1 MPTLLELQLKSG
13 SIISISVLLYVA
25 FLARDSFFQRNRIWL
40 LSTLIVPW
48 LMPLVAMPVWLK
60 SVLFNADQQ
69 AESSIMMYD
78 VPVTEVAHTTVEA
91 SFNWEMLGTV
101 LYTLVSLFFLIRLLW
116 GYLGIWRLKRTAKVT
131 SYKGHKLVLLTEGG
145 INPFSFFRTIFMPA
159 HLEREKYGRM
169 ILEHE
174 RNHCAQ
180 LHSID
185 ISLAEWLLI
194 VQWWNP
200 FVWWLR
206 KLIAQNHE
214 YCVDNAMVQQTKEP
228 QAYQYSLLNL
238 IQSNRRVQLVNNF
251 NQSLTKKRIVM
262 MNKKHTNRLVGWT
275 KNFLLIPILGVA
287 LLAFTNPY
295 KTKDIVSEDVDSK
308 VENTNDLRNF
318 IARSIKYPLEAR
330 EAGVEAT
337 VSANFNVDK
346 NGKVTNVK
354 VGSNPTAVQ
363 LDKVVVV
370 AYAGEAG
377 TARQSNDVPKAA
389 KEALENEVIRVLEKL
404 PVIKDKALI
413 AKKVQMD
420 FEFMLQKRS
429 SDEGRELSKEWE
441 EKTTKLKN
449 SKGEEFSI
457 VALDGYLHLQ
467 GPSTNQPV
475 FVLDGEEVSWSKIAA
490 LDLNKVKGIG
500 QSPAGNSLRFLS
512 ETPINGAFIVST
524 EAFLLEKIKDGKGYA
539 TKEPSLVIVNGKEYS
554 GELNDIS
561 PDEIATMNVLKGDA
575 ATKKYGEKAK
585 DGVIEITTKSNTDA
599 VQLFKSTDKVQ
610 ISSMDVKV
618 TADNGETPLFVVD
631 GKKQERSEVDERNIE
646 SVSVLKGQMAIDKFG
661 EDGKNGAIMIET
673 KKKRTADEVVVMG
686 YGSMKK
692 GNSSSIDNIMVRQ
705 GEKAEAVRIKGRSC
719 NEQPYVILD
728 GEDYTGSLDDL
739 DPDKIESISVLK
751 DHSAE
756 TLYGDKAKNG
766 VIIINSKK

>member
-206 KLIAQNHE
+206 KLIVQNHE
-214 YCVDNAMVQQTKEP
+214 YCVDNAMVQQTQEP

-262 MNKKHTNRLVGWT
+262 MNKKHTNRLVGWM

-330 EAGVEAT
+330 DAGVEAT

-389 KEALENEVIRVLEKL
+389 KEALENEVIRVVEKL
-404 PVIKDKALI
+404 PVIKDKVLVG
-413 AKKVQMD
+413 KQVQMD
-420 FEFMLQKRS
+420 FEFMLQNRG
-429 SDEGRELSKEWE
+429 DEVQA
-441 EKTTKLKN
+441 N
-449 SKGEEFSI
+449 S
-457 VALDGYLHLQ
+457 VA
-467 GPSTNQPV
+467 PSLYV
-475 FVLDGEEVSWSKIAA
+475 VDGEEVSE
-490 LDLNKVKGIG
+490 G
-500 QSPAGNSLRFLS
+500 
-512 ETPINGAFIVST
+512 
-524 EAFLLEKIKDGKGYA
+524 
-539 TKEPSLVIVNGKEYS
+539 LVERIDVE
-554 GELNDIS
+554 DI
-561 PDEIATMNVLKGDA
+561 TQVNVLKDQA
-575 ATKKYGEKAK
+575 AVDKYGERAIDGVVEVSTVLQTK
-585 DGVIEITTKSNTDA
+585 DGLLDA
-599 VQLFKSTDKVQ
+599 IANDEPMTFKLVS
-610 ISSMDVKV
+610 
-618 TADNGETPLFVVD
+618 GEMPGKEPLFIVD
-631 GKKQERSEVDERNIE
+631 GIKAEGREVNPESIQ
-646 SVSVLKGQMAIDKFG
+646 SVSVLKGQTAVDVYGEEAKDGVILVRTKASVRDLPDNTEKAEVVRIKGKEKGEMPLYIVDGEELDGSIKDIRSKDIESVHVLRGEQAIDKFG
-661 EDGKNGAIMIET
+661 EEGKNGAIMIET

-705 GEKAEAVRIKGRSC
+705 GEKAEAVRIKGRSG

>member
-214 YCVDNAMVQQTKEP
+214 YCVDNAMVQQTQEP

-287 LLAFTNPY
+287 LLAFTDPY
-295 KTKDIVSEDVDSK
+295 KTKDIVSADVDSK

-330 EAGVEAT
+330 DAGVEMT

-354 VGSNPTAVQ
+354 VGSNSTAVQ

-370 AYAGEAG
+370 AYAGETGKAK
-377 TARQSNDVPKAA
+377 QSNDVPKAA
-389 KEALENEVIRVLEKL
+389 KEALENEVIRVVEKL

-420 FEFMLQKRS
+420 FEFMLQNRG
-429 SDEGRELSKEWE
+429 DEVQA
-441 EKTTKLKN
+441 N
-449 SKGEEFSI
+449 S
-457 VALDGYLHLQ
+457 VA
-467 GPSTNQPV
+467 PSLYV
-475 FVLDGEEVSWSKIAA
+475 VDGEEVSE
-490 LDLNKVKGIG
+490 G
-500 QSPAGNSLRFLS
+500 
-512 ETPINGAFIVST
+512 
-524 EAFLLEKIKDGKGYA
+524 
-539 TKEPSLVIVNGKEYS
+539 LVERIDVE
-554 GELNDIS
+554 DI
-561 PDEIATMNVLKGDA
+561 TQVNVLKDQA
-575 ATKKYGEKAK
+575 AVDKYGERAK
-585 DGVIEITTKSNTDA
+585 DGVVEVSTVLQTKDGLLDA
-599 VQLFKSTDKVQ
+599 IANDEPMTFKLES
-610 ISSMDVKV
+610 
-618 TADNGETPLFVVD
+618 GEMPGKEPLFIVD
-631 GKKQERSEVDERNIE
+631 GIKAEGREVNPESIQ
-646 SVSVLKGQMAIDKFG
+646 SVSVLKGQTAVDVYGEEAKDGVILVRTKASVRDLPDNTGKAEVVRIKGKEKGEMPLYIVDGEELDGSIKDIRSKDIESVHVLKGEQAIDKFG
-661 EDGKNGAIMIET
+661 EEGKNGAIMIET

-705 GEKAEAVRIKGRSC
+705 GEKAEAVRIKGRSG

-739 DPDKIESISVLK
+739 DPDKIESISVIK

-756 TLYGDKAKNG
+756 ALYGDKAKNG